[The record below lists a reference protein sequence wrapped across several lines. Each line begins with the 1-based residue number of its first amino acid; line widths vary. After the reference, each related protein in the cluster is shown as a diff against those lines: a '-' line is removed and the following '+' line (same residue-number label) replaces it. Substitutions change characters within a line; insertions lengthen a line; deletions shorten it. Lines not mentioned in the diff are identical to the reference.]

1 MSEAMASNE
10 DGSRGL
16 APIHFTGERRW
27 PMALAVLVAAT
38 LQVVMPHR
46 GRLTGWWLFP
56 VLEVVL
62 LVIIIIGDPG
72 RIDRRS
78 PALRA
83 GTIALISVMTIANSF
98 GAVLLMYDIVASVH
112 GIDSTT
118 LLGRGA
124 LIWVTNVIVFSLWYW
139 EFDRGGPEERA
150 TGSAR
155 RVSFAFA
162 ENATPE
168 LVPEGWVPTY
178 PDYLYLSF
186 TNSTAFSPTDTL
198 PIRMWAKMT
207 MLVQSVVALAT
218 AILVI
223 ARAVNVL
230 PS

>member
-150 TGSAR
+150 AGSAQR
-155 RVSFAFA
+155 ASFAFP

>member
-1 MSEAMASNE
+1 MSEAIRPGD
-10 DGSRGL
+10 DGSGAL
-16 APIHFTGERRW
+16 VPITFTGERRW
-27 PMALAVLVAAT
+27 PMALAVLVAAI
-38 LQVVMPHR
+38 LQVIVPHR
-46 GRLTGWWLFP
+46 GRMPGWWLFP
-56 VLEVVL
+56 ILEVVL
-62 LVIIIIGDPG
+62 LVIIIVADPG
-72 RIDRRS
+72 KIDRRS

-83 GTIALISVMTIANSF
+83 GTIALISVMTVANSF
-98 GAVLLMYDIVASVH
+98 GAVLLMYDIIASVQ
-112 GIDSTT
+112 GINSTT

-150 TGSAR
+150 AGTAQR
-155 RVSFAFA
+155 ASFAFP

-168 LVPEGWVPTY
+168 LVPEGWMPTY

-198 PIRMWAKMT
+198 PVRMWAKMT